1 MFLCSIRMS
10 KIKIFA
16 VFAVI
21 LAVGIVSIVLLTS
34 SSDSG
39 EKTPEAMPP
48 AEMMAAETN
57 DQRVAFL
64 EYFGWKVVIDPTE
77 VAEVEIPS
85 EFDEVY
91 QNYNSIQ
98 KQQGMDLET
107 YKGKTVQRY
116 AYLVTN
122 YPDGKTNVFAHLLIC
137 DNLIIGGDVSSSELD
152 GFMHGFI
159 KP

>member
-16 VFAVI
+16 VFAAI
-21 LAVGIVSIVLLTS
+21 LAVGILSIVLITS
-34 SSDSG
+34 SSNANKLPG
-39 EKTPEAMPP
+39 TMPP
-48 AEMMAAETN
+48 AEMMTAETN

-64 EYFGWKVVIDPTE
+64 EYFGWKVVAEPTE
-77 VAEVEIPS
+77 VAEVAVPN
-85 EFDEVY
+85 EFDDVY
-91 QNYNSIQ
+91 QSYNDIQ
-98 KQQGMDLET
+98 RQQGLDLEG

-116 AYLVTN
+116 VYLVTN
-122 YPDGKTNVFAHLLIC
+122 YPDEKKNVFAHLLVC
-137 DNLIIGGDVSSSELD
+137 DNVIIGGDIASSELN

>member
-16 VFAVI
+16 IFSAI
-21 LAVGIVSIVLLTS
+21 LAVGIVSIVLITS
-34 SSDSG
+34 SSNSNNAPD
-39 EKTPEAMPP
+39 TMPP
-48 AEMMAAETN
+48 VEMMTAETN

-64 EYFGWKVVIDPTE
+64 EYFGWKIVTDPTE
-77 VAEVEIPS
+77 VAEVVIPS
-85 EFDEVY
+85 EFDDVY
-91 QNYNSIQ
+91 QNYNAIQ
-98 KQQGMDLET
+98 KQQGMDLEG

-116 AYLVTN
+116 VYLVTN

-137 DNLIIGGDVSSSELD
+137 DNIIVGGDIASSELD

>member
-16 VFAVI
+16 IFSAI
-21 LAVGIVSIVLLTS
+21 LAVGIVSIVLITS
-34 SSDSG
+34 SSNSNNAPD
-39 EKTPEAMPP
+39 TMPP
-48 AEMMAAETN
+48 VEMMTAETN

-64 EYFGWKVVIDPTE
+64 EYFGWKIVTDPTE
-77 VAEVEIPS
+77 VAEVVIPN
-85 EFDEVY
+85 EFDDVY
-91 QNYNSIQ
+91 QNYNAIQ
-98 KQQGMDLET
+98 KQQGMDLER

-116 AYLVTN
+116 VYLVTN

-137 DNLIIGGDVSSSELD
+137 DNIIVGGDIASSELD